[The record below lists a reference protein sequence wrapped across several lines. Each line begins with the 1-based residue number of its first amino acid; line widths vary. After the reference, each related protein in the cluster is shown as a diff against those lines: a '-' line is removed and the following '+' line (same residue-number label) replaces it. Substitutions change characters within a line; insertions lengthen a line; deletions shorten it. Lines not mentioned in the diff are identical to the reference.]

1 MNISDRALITQITA
15 TFDATSTKV
24 PAGLAAALTR
34 AGRLA
39 EQAQTLMPDD
49 GAIGVAV
56 TAAYDD
62 GRDPAADPEV
72 QRLVTGAQLAGNYA
86 LPDQIVGAATDQA
99 RQACADLADQIV
111 GSWAKAFDTSVA
123 TLASAHQRIGHLQL
137 GDTDPIMR
145 LGGDAAGVW
154 ADATAAVR
162 VIDTITGGWSALA
175 TFTRLLTPSRRHR
188 TLTIADPTYD
198 QWIEHRLDGAKPDP
212 WTAQLTGLPLSLP
225 TFAEYRQ
232 RVQAIDAGIA
242 RARQEA
248 EANAHD
254 HMVGRRPA
262 AERLPADRRA
272 AVL

>member
-1 MNISDRALITQITA
+1 MNLTDRALITQITA
-15 TFDATSTKV
+15 TFDATSTKI
-24 PAGLAAALTR
+24 PAALAAALTR

-39 EQAQTLMPDD
+39 EQAQTLMPAD
-49 GAIGVAV
+49 GAIGVAI

-72 QRLVTGAQLAGNYA
+72 QRLVTATQLAGNYG

-99 RQACADLADQIV
+99 RQACAEAADQIV
-111 GSWAKAFDTSVA
+111 TTWAKAFDQAAA
-123 TLASAHQRIGHLQL
+123 TLTTAHQRIGPLQL
-137 GDTDPIMR
+137 DDTDPIMR
-145 LGGDAAGVW
+145 LGGDAAAVW
-154 ADATAAVR
+154 ADATTAVR
-162 VIDTITGGWSALA
+162 VIDSITGGWQALA

-198 QWIEHRLDGAKPDP
+198 QWIEHRLDDAKPEP

-225 TFAEYRQ
+225 TFTEYRG
-232 RVQAIDAGIA
+232 RVQAIDACIA
-242 RARQEA
+242 RARQEV

-254 HMVGRRPA
+254 YMVGRRPA
-262 AERLPADRRA
+262 AERQPADRRA